1 MDRKFKEEQ
10 DMKLFKR
17 LRENEKGFTLV
28 ELIIVIAILA
38 ILAILVAPRIMDNLK
53 DAKKSRALAD
63 AKTIANEITTA
74 NALQLVEDG
83 TLAYKEGELTSTSYE
98 ADAIDDDRMRKV
110 IDEAKELKIKIII
123 NKDGSAEVIEPS
135 RETEAV
141 PDDE

>member
-38 ILAILVAPRIMDNLK
+38 ILALLVVPRIMDNLNK
-53 DAKKSRALAD
+53 ARYSRALAD

-74 NALQLVEDG
+74 NALQLAEDG
-83 TLAYKEGELTSTSYE
+83 TLAFSEVDDIKK
-98 ADAIDDDRMRKV
+98 ADDIKYDRMRKV
-110 IDEAKELKIKIII
+110 LKEAEDSNIEIII
-123 NKDGSAEVIEPS
+123 NEDGSAEVIEPS
-135 RETEAV
+135 GETEAV
-141 PDDE
+141 TGDE

>member
-38 ILAILVAPRIMDNLK
+38 ILAVLVVPRIMDNLN
-53 DAKKSRALAD
+53 DARYSRALAD

-74 NALQLVEDG
+74 NALQLAEDG
-83 TLAYKEGELTSTSYE
+83 TLAYSK
-98 ADAIDDDRMRKV
+98 ADDIDDVRMRKV
-110 IDEAKELKIKIII
+110 IDEAKEFDIEI
-123 NKDGSAEVIEPS
+123 NINEDGSAEVIVLS
-135 RETEAV
+135 GGN
-141 PDDE
+141 